1 MFLEISQN
9 SQENTCARI
18 SDLQLETLAPAFY
31 CEFCEIYQNTFSTEH
46 LWMIASKF
54 ITELLIFRSSRSQMF
69 FKIIVLKNFAILEPL
84 SNNKP
89 SFTEHLQWLLLNFCG
104 SKYFFAAE
112 YGIYCRQS
120 HRFKSS
126 HQRCS
131 FKKRCS

>member
-18 SDLQLETLAPAFY
+18 SDLQLETLALAFY

-46 LWMIASKF
+46 LWTIASKF

-112 YGIYCRQS
+112 YGIYR
-120 HRFKSS
+120 
-126 HQRCS
+126 
-131 FKKRCS
+131 